1 MLLPFWVLLWERR
14 MFVSTTK
21 NVFLILIFSVL
32 FFLISFSQISVTPL
46 SVEKYVRPGETITET
61 FYILPGNTTQQVS
74 IALFQLVQDFSGNFN
89 YEEVDPDSF
98 LYSSWIQYDNL
109 VTVPAGTTTATEVK
123 NIPMNAPFGTYN
135 FILMFTPKG

>member
-21 NVFLILIFSVL
+21 NVFLILIFFL
-32 FFLISFSQISVTPL
+32 FCFFLISFSQISVTPL

-98 LYSSWIQYDNL
+98 
-109 VTVPAGTTTATEVK
+109 
-123 NIPMNAPFGTYN
+123 
-135 FILMFTPKG
+135 FIFELDSI